1 MGQVTTNYPV
11 LTLDIMSHETTLTK
25 KVIQSKVTCLVDS
38 SFWSS
43 CSHTHSSF
51 QRNSNVC
58 RLSMMVPSMLTWRAK
73 ALPITPVCHMCQC
86 HQQPGLGT
94 TYSTF
99 STNTISADHHLPRPP
114 NFSAIRCHHFNGLSQ
129 APDYRVRTSNL
140 LDQAK
145 QSVSMSNQWH
155 QKNWQSESRVKG
167 TVSAPATF
175 SQLNLT

>member
-1 MGQVTTNYPV
+1 
-11 LTLDIMSHETTLTK
+11 MSHDTTLTK

-51 QRNSNVC
+51 QRASNV
-58 RLSMMVPSMLTWRAK
+58 RMLSITDPSMLTWGAK
-73 ALPITPVCHMCQC
+73 ALSITPVCHVCQC

-94 TYSTF
+94 SYSMF
-99 STNTISADHHLPRPP
+99 STNTITADHHLLRPP
-114 NFSAIRCHHFNGLSQ
+114 NFSAIRGHHFNGLSQ
-129 APDYRVRTSNL
+129 APDYRVRTTSNL

-167 TVSAPATF
+167 TVSVPATF